1 MLPLWL
7 QIDRGAGDSPD
18 LIVMDTTYYSYFEN
32 SQTSIKRYA
41 SADSAQGGFVTLK
54 YKTADVI
61 WDTTGSGIPAAHAY
75 FINTQYLK
83 LVTHVDADLETMD
96 KKESVNQDGEVVP
109 ILWMGNLTVSNRKQQ
124 GVIIA

>member
-18 LIVMDTTYYSYFEN
+18 LIIMDTTYYSYFEN

-41 SADSAQGGFVTLK
+41 SAEAAQGGFVTLK

-61 WDTTGSGIPAAHAY
+61 WDTVGSGIPAAHAY
-75 FINTQYLK
+75 FVNSQYLK
-83 LVTHVDADLETMD
+83 LVTHVDADMETMD
-96 KKESVNQDGEVVP
+96 KKEPVNQDGQVVP

-124 GVIIA
+124 GVMIA